1 MKDALAMTVTIE
13 KRTLKMHPKLLQD
26 IIARQAGSLD
36 KAMLEGGMNAQE
48 AINALEMSG
57 GVCKDRKVY
66 ITYEIDEQN
75 VITIQDF
82 GKGITTKKEIEEFF
96 ETFGTPHDEN
106 EHKIYAQFRM
116 GRGQM
121 FNFGKNIW
129 RTGTFELVVD
139 VLNNGL
145 EWELKE
151 NLPFVNGCHITIELY
166 DKYKHSWPAHTVDCF
181 KDSVKKQME
190 FVSIPLMFNGEQIN
204 TPPEDCTWDF
214 EDEFAYYLFN
224 IGDKL
229 SVYNL
234 GVYVQDR
241 WETNGIVVSKR
252 QLKLNFPR
260 NDVMTDCVVFHHI
273 REVVKKNVIKK
284 SQKKHIAL
292 TKHERRSILT
302 DVRNGLQEYSESRTV
317 RILQTAQ
324 DKYVSFSMFL
334 KNSQPWTVAEIG
346 NRQADNCIQQG
357 SHTVFAREMLEALN
371 YSGEDKDFFDW
382 LMNTTIDTN
391 RHSEDVYG
399 REFDCYR
406 LAEDVKKWEHKKK
419 FYEPFSEAIKGNRDK
434 SLILATN
441 KLTKVEKRVLSVLAD
456 FSCWD
461 GRELRIGVS
470 DWAAA
475 WTDGAMFINL
485 DRNYLKSLDLNWGG
499 DIAALFSIMSHEL
512 AHDNDTSKTDI
523 HAEDFYE
530 KYHSIT
536 SRRGRQ
542 NPFCHLLS
550 FKERMQS
557 SLRREQREREDTNKQ
572 LVMDEKAKKLGIG

>member
-1 MKDALAMTVTIE
+1 MPVVAE
-13 KRTLKMHPKLLQD
+13 KRTLKMHPKLLLD
-26 IIARQAGSLD
+26 VIGRQAGSLD
-36 KAMLEGGMNAQE
+36 KAMLEGGMNAIE
-48 AINALEMSG
+48 AINALEKSG
-57 GVCKDRKVY
+57 GKCKDKKVY
-66 ITYEIDEQN
+66 MTYERIGN
-75 VITIQDF
+75 NTTITIKDM
-82 GKGITTKKEIEEFF
+82 GKGITTKTEIEEFF

-121 FNFGKNIW
+121 FNFGKNVW
-129 RTGTFELVVD
+129 RTGTFELTVD
-139 VLNNGL
+139 VLRNGL

-151 NLPFVNGCHITIELY
+151 NLPYVDGCHITIELY
-166 DKYKHSWPAHTVDCF
+166 DKYINSWPAHTENCF
-181 KDSVKKQME
+181 KDAIKKQME
-190 FVSIPLMFNGEQIN
+190 FISVPLIFNGEQIN
-204 TPPEDCTWDF
+204 TPPEDCNWDF

-234 GVYVQDR
+234 GVFVQDR
-241 WETNGIVVSKR
+241 WQTNGIVVSKR

-260 NDVMTDCVVFHHI
+260 NEVMADCAIFHHI
-273 REVVKKNVIKK
+273 QGVVKKNIIKK
-284 SQKKHIAL
+284 SKKKHIAL
-292 TKHERRSILT
+292 SKNERRAILT
-302 DVRNGLQEYSESRTV
+302 DVRNGFQEYSDARTI

-324 DKYVSFSMFL
+324 DKYISFSMFL
-334 KNSQPWTVAEIG
+334 KNSQPWTISEIG

-371 YSGEDKDFFDW
+371 YSGEDKNFFNW
-382 LMNTTIDTN
+382 LMNTTIESN
-391 RHSEDVYG
+391 RHNEDAYG

-406 LAEDVKKWEHKKK
+406 LAEDVKKWEHKNK

-434 SLILATN
+434 CLILATN
-441 KLTKVEKRVLSVLAD
+441 KLTKIEKRVLSVLTD
-456 FSCWD
+456 FSCWN
-461 GRELRIGVS
+461 GRVLRIGVS

-475 WTDGAMFINL
+475 WTDGVMFINL
-485 DRNYLKSLDLNWGG
+485 DRNYLKSLDLNWDG
-499 DIAALFSIMSHEL
+499 DIAAFFSLMSHEL

-557 SLRREQREREDTNKQ
+557 SLRREQRERDETNKQ
-572 LVMDEKAKKLGIG
+572 LAMDKKVKKLGIG